1 MLLSVGT
8 WAPSTVVVV
17 AVAGVA
23 SVAWRSRSI
32 PSAVVFVVVL
42 RTVAIIVIVTSWG
55 RAVTAAV
62 VVSLAPMSVVEASTI
77 SAVAI
82 RASLPVL
89 LGFVLQFGY
98 LKICQL

>member
-1 MLLSVGT
+1 MLLLAVGT

-17 AVAGVA
+17 AVATAA
-23 SVAWRSRSI
+23 SVARRSRSI

-42 RTVAIIVIVTSWG
+42 GTVAIIMIVTPW
-55 RAVTAAV
+55 RRPVTTTV
-62 VVSLAPMSVVEASTI
+62 VVSLAPMSVVEASTV

-82 RASLPVL
+82 GASLPVL

-98 LKICQL
+98 LKIC